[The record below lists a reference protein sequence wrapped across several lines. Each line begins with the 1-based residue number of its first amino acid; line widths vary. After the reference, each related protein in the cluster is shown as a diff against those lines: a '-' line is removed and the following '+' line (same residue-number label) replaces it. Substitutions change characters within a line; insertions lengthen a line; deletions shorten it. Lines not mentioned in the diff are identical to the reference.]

1 MKKSRIDEDNW
12 GETALTFLF
21 FFLLLSFIVYFSFS
35 NFIRF
40 LPDYETH
47 LLSRSIREK
56 CWDKFFLSAIR
67 SCWKNIYIFYI
78 KETFYLIKKNT
89 KLTAFLVET
98 NNLLNGI
105 LSYFLFSLSLSL
117 FHRSDIVLAWSFFL
131 RDINLS
137 QEKLKKKKKEISKRN
152 SKRISKRTEGDFM
165 DILKPLAALFQVGSL
180 LV

>member
-137 QEKLKKKKKEISKRN
+137 QEKLKKKKKKKKYRSGIQKEFQRGPREILW
-152 SKRISKRTEGDFM
+152 IF
-165 DILKPLAALFQVGSL
+165 
-180 LV
+180 